1 MKIRYAYINQLVLKT
16 YSSLRNIEF
25 PINAVEIVGLI
36 PNCKYISYQEFA
48 KINHCSVEDVINMCG
63 SASGCTNYDVSSSRY
78 LILCNE
84 SFENYN
90 NSGRQR
96 WTCAHE
102 IGHILCD
109 HHCIAMLDDIEKPD
123 FEAEADYYAATLLS
137 PLPLFKLLNINSPI
151 DVQNVFGLSSS
162 ASLLRYNQY
171 LSWKRDHRKTAWEND
186 IVNLIK
192 YKSGI
197 YSYR

>member
-16 YSSLRNIEF
+16 YSSLRNVEF
-25 PINAVEIVGLI
+25 PIKTVEIVDLI

-48 KINHCSVEDVINMCG
+48 GINNCSVDDVINMCG
-63 SASGCTNYDVSSSRY
+63 SASGCTNYDVNSSRY
-78 LILCNE
+78 LVLCNE

-102 IGHILCD
+102 IGHILCG
-109 HHCIAMLDDIEKPD
+109 HHCISMLEDVEKPD

-137 PLPLFKLLNINSPI
+137 PFPLFKLLNINSPI

-186 IVNLIK
+186 IVNLV
-192 YKSGI
+192 
-197 YSYR
+197 R

>member
-1 MKIRYAYINQLVLKT
+1 MRIRYTYINQLVLKT
-16 YSSLRNIEF
+16 YSSLQSIKF
-25 PINAVEIVGLI
+25 PINTVEIANLI

-48 KINHCSVEDVINMCG
+48 SVNDCNIDDVINMCG
-63 SASGCTNYDVSSSRY
+63 SAAGCTNYDVNSDRY

-102 IGHILCD
+102 IGHILCG
-109 HHCIAMLDDIEKPD
+109 HHYISMLEGIKRPN

-137 PLPLFKLLNINSPI
+137 PFPLFKLLNINAPI

-162 ASLLRYNQY
+162 ASLLRYNRY

-186 IVNLIK
+186 IVNLVR

-197 YSYR
+197 YSHR